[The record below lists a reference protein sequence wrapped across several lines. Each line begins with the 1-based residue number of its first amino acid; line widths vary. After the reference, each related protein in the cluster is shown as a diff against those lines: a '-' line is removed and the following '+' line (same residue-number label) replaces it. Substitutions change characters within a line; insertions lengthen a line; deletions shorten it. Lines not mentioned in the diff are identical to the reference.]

1 MNPSSLL
8 LARTPPVA
16 STSTYSTHIPSA
28 RPNDHIFQQQDS
40 SSSTTPLHSPT
51 TINPP
56 NRTLKL
62 SSKLQT
68 SNPDGS
74 LPNLHPTFRSDTS
87 SPCQGT
93 VQIIVESTTFL
104 VHKEIIVF
112 ASPFFETIIGGEWAE
127 TCDLTSSQDHSQD
140 HPHESDLT
148 IQNSSIDPYSR
159 TGPIETGQSD
169 DEPSNSQTTNILPT
183 PSTVPGSTGSL
194 LPDQSTSQDFNPLSD
209 NIDGSSSN
217 GDPTGDQLNR
227 SPSSLPSSLAEAF
240 HTTEKPSTPKTNRL
254 NGPSPALK
262 HMISKSNLIKPVNST
277 PQISKTS
284 KSNQIEA
291 RIFLQEEKAAPFQDL
306 LMFVYPHLECVC
318 TWNNAPELMT
328 MSRKFDMPYLQRHVL
343 NFLLSSAA
351 GKPIQAMKIAEDH
364 QLPDLYRES
373 SRFLLDNWQGWDP
386 KELDILSS
394 ETLLKLEKRRTW
406 FLERLLKLGLVN
418 SSRDY
423 VCPPTCSDPQ
433 HCAKLVD
440 DKWRSAWASSF
451 KFGPPQPSS
460 VYRALRCLEPSLHSP
475 SLLLPHTSCQ
485 QHAIRFF
492 ADLFDRMFS
501 QFPARVGINN
511 NVTGTGT
518 ATGTGTGTGGAAH
531 SHSNSSHFSSLDPI
545 PVPITL
551 NGTSVSKASRHAK
564 YFLHVELFEAGGFG
578 KDRERRIF

>member
-28 RPNDHIFQQQDS
+28 RPSDHIFPQDS
-40 SSSTTPLHSPT
+40 SSTTTPLHSPT
-51 TINPP
+51 SVNPP
-56 NRTLKL
+56 GNSKC
-62 SSKLQT
+62 SKLNST
-68 SNPDGS
+68 SDDS
-74 LPNLHPTFRSDTS
+74 LPNLHPTFRSDNS
-87 SPCQGT
+87 GPCSGT

-104 VHKEIIVF
+104 VHKEIMVF

-127 TCDLTSSQDHSQD
+127 TCDLKSSQDHLQ
-140 HPHESDLT
+140 PSDLT
-148 IQNSSIDPYSR
+148 VQHSSIDPYES
-159 TGPIETGQSD
+159 TASIAIGQPY
-169 DEPSNSQTTNILPT
+169 EYPSHPHNTHILPAT
-183 PSTVPGSTGSL
+183 PSTVHGSSGSV
-194 LPDQSTSQDFNPLSD
+194 LPDQSTSQDFTPLSD
-209 NIDGSSSN
+209 HIDGSPAN
-217 GDPTGDQLNR
+217 LDPTDGNPNR
-227 SPSSLPSSLAEAF
+227 SPSPFPSYLAGAF
-240 HTTEKPSTPKTNRL
+240 ATTEKVPIPKTNRF
-254 NGPSPALK
+254 NGPSHA
-262 HMISKSNLIKPVNST
+262 SKSHFIKPPPPITQTNKS
-277 PQISKTS
+277 I

-291 RIFLQEEKAAPFQDL
+291 RIFLREEKAAPFQDL

-328 MSRKFDMPYLQRHVL
+328 MSRKFDMPFLQRHVL

-364 QLPDLYRES
+364 QLIDLYRES

-386 KELDILSS
+386 KELETLSS

-501 QFPARVGINN
+501 QFPARVGIHNN
-511 NVTGTGT
+511 GNVTGG
-518 ATGTGTGTGGAAH
+518 H
-531 SHSNSSHFSSLDPI
+531 SHSNSTHFQLDPNPI
-545 PVPITL
+545 PINL
-551 NGTSVSKASRHAK
+551 NGHGVSKASRHAK
-564 YFLHVELFEAGGFG
+564 YFLHVELFEIGQNPYG
-578 KDRERRIF
+578 KERERRMI